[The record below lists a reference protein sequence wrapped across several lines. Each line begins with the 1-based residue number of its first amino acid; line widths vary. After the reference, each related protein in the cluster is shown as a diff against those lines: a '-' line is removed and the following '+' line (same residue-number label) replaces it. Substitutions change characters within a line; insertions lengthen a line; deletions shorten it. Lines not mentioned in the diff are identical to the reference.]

1 MRVIWQLSLA
11 ALAIVLPFVVMMVVL
26 WNVALPAVA
35 EFIYGAVDQVAF
47 NLMLGVVI
55 MAGTWVAGLVT
66 GALGYKLMVDAEQP
80 HY

>member
-66 GALGYKLMVDAEQP
+66 GALFYKLMSDANDS
-80 HY
+80 Y

>member
-35 EFIYGAVDQVAF
+35 EFIYGAVDQAAF

-66 GALGYKLMVDAEQP
+66 GALCYKLMGDANDS
-80 HY
+80 Y